1 MPGCARFGGIDLV
14 ATPGSID
21 HPVKV
26 MPSILPGRRT
36 AISLPSERPKGA
48 GQPCL
53 VIISGAE
60 MGRRI
65 DLTNEEVSIG
75 RSDQCTVC
83 VNSDLVSRR
92 HAVINRI
99 LGHYIVVD
107 LKSTNG
113 TFVNDQRVERAE
125 LKDGDL
131 LRTGKTVLKYL
142 ENNLELEYMQHILS
156 LAAVDSLTGL
166 YNKRHFDEVF
176 GKEVARAEQ
185 SQQPLSLIVLD
196 VDHFKKI
203 NDNFGHPAGD
213 AVLKHVAAMV
223 KSQIR
228 PSDTLCRVGGEE
240 LALVLPQTPL
250 SVATQAAES
259 IRVAVD
265 DTACDVQ
272 GTIIPATLSLGVA
285 QLGPGEVPEGLYRRA
300 DERLYA
306 AKHSGRNR
314 VC

>member
-1 MPGCARFGGIDLV
+1 MA
-14 ATPGSID
+14 
-21 HPVKV
+21 
-26 MPSILPGRRT
+26 SILPGRRT

-65 DLTNEEVSIG
+65 DLTHEEVSIG

-113 TFVNDQRVERAE
+113 TFVNDQRIERAE

-176 GKEVARAEQ
+176 GKEVARADQ
-185 SQQPLSLIVLD
+185 TQQALSLILLD
-196 VDHFKKI
+196 IDHFKKI

-213 AVLKHVAAMV
+213 AVLKHVASVV
-223 KSQIR
+223 KGQIR
-228 PSDTLCRVGGEE
+228 PGDTLCRVGGEE
-240 LALVLPQTPL
+240 FALVLPQTPL
-250 SVATQAAES
+250 ALATQAAEL

-265 DTACDVQ
+265 DTACDVDS
-272 GTIIPATLSLGVA
+272 TIIPATLSLGVA
-285 QLGPGEVPEGLYRRA
+285 QLGPGEVPEGLYRRS

-306 AKHSGRNR
+306 AKHGGRNR

>member
-1 MPGCARFGGIDLV
+1 M
-14 ATPGSID
+14 T
-21 HPVKV
+21 
-26 MPSILPGRRT
+26 SILPGRRT

-65 DLTNEEVSIG
+65 DLTHEEVSIG
-75 RSDQCTVC
+75 RSEQCTVC

-92 HAVINRI
+92 HAVVNRV

-131 LRTGKTVLKYL
+131 LRAGKTVLKYL

-156 LAAVDSLTGL
+156 LASVDSLTGL

-176 GKEVARAEQ
+176 GKEVARSEQ
-185 SQQPLSLIVLD
+185 TRTPCSLIVLD
-196 VDHFKKI
+196 IDHFKRI
-203 NDNFGHPAGD
+203 NDTFGHPAGD
-213 AVLKHVAAMV
+213 AVLKHVAHVV

-228 PSDTLCRVGGEE
+228 QGDTVCRVGGEE
-240 LALVLPQTPL
+240 FALVLPQTPHSL
-250 SVATQAAES
+250 ALLAAET
-259 IRVAVD
+259 IRSAVEKSVCEVAG
-265 DTACDVQ
+265 TA
-272 GTIIPATLSLGVA
+272 IPATLSLGVA
-285 QLGPGEVPEGLYRRA
+285 ELAIGEIPEQLYQRA

>member
-1 MPGCARFGGIDLV
+1 MA
-14 ATPGSID
+14 SI
-21 HPVKV
+21 
-26 MPSILPGRRT
+26 IPGRRT

-53 VIISGAE
+53 VIISGSE

-65 DLTNEEVSIG
+65 DLTHEEVSIG

-92 HAVINRI
+92 HAVVNRV
-99 LGHYIVVD
+99 LGRYIVVD

-131 LRTGKTVLKYL
+131 LRAGKTVLKYL

-156 LAAVDSLTGL
+156 LASVDSLTGL

-185 SQQPLSLIVLD
+185 SHAPCSLIVFD
-196 VDHFKKI
+196 IDHFKKV
-203 NDNFGHPAGD
+203 NDTFGHPAGD
-213 AVLKHVAAMV
+213 AVLKHVATIV
-223 KSQIR
+223 KGQIR
-228 PSDTLCRVGGEE
+228 QSDTLCRVGGEE
-240 LALVLPQTPL
+240 FALVLPQTPYSL
-250 SVATQAAES
+250 AAQAAEL
-259 IRVAVD
+259 IRDAVENAICEVAG
-265 DTACDVQ
+265 TA
-272 GTIIPATLSLGVA
+272 IPVTLSLGVTELVA
-285 QLGPGEVPEGLYRRA
+285 GEVPEQFYQRT

-306 AKHSGRNR
+306 AKHGGRNR

>member
-1 MPGCARFGGIDLV
+1 M
-14 ATPGSID
+14 T
-21 HPVKV
+21 
-26 MPSILPGRRT
+26 SILPGRRT

-65 DLTNEEVSIG
+65 DLTHEEVSIG
-75 RSDQCTVC
+75 RSEQCTVY

-113 TFVNDQRVERAE
+113 TFVNDLRVERAE

-166 YNKRHFDEVF
+166 FNKRHFDEVF
-176 GKEVARAEQ
+176 GKEVSRADQ
-185 SQQPLSLIVLD
+185 TAHPLSLIVLD
-196 VDHFKKI
+196 IDHFKKI
-203 NDNFGHPAGD
+203 NDTHGHPVGD
-213 AVLKHVAAMV
+213 LVLKHVASVV
-223 KSQIR
+223 KTQIR
-228 PSDTLCRVGGEE
+228 QTDTLCRVGGEE
-240 LALVLPQTPL
+240 FALVLPQTPL
-250 SVATQAAES
+250 PLAAQAAEL
-259 IRVAVD
+259 IRAAVED
-265 DTACDVQ
+265 AACDAS
-272 GTIIPATLSLGVA
+272 GTMISATLSLGVA
-285 QLGPGEVPEGLYRRA
+285 ELAPREVPEALYQRA

-306 AKHSGRNR
+306 AKHGGRNR

>member
-1 MPGCARFGGIDLV
+1 MA
-14 ATPGSID
+14 
-21 HPVKV
+21 
-26 MPSILPGRRT
+26 SILPGRRT

-53 VIISGAE
+53 VIISGPE
-60 MGRRI
+60 LGRRI
-65 DLTNEEVSIG
+65 DLTHEEVSIG

-99 LGHYIVVD
+99 LGRYIVVD

-131 LRTGKTVLKYL
+131 LRAGKTVLKYL
-142 ENNLELEYMQHILS
+142 ENNIELEYMQHILS

-196 VDHFKKI
+196 IDHFKKI

-213 AVLKHVAAMV
+213 AVLKHVAGVV
-223 KSQIR
+223 KNQIR
-228 PSDTLCRVGGEE
+228 AGDVLCRVGGEE
-240 LALVLPQTPL
+240 FALVLPQTPL
-250 SVATQAAES
+250 ALGTQAAEL

-265 DTACDVQ
+265 DTACDVE

-306 AKHSGRNR
+306 AKHGGRNR

>member
-1 MPGCARFGGIDLV
+1 MA
-14 ATPGSID
+14 
-21 HPVKV
+21 
-26 MPSILPGRRT
+26 SILPGRRT
-36 AISLPSERPKGA
+36 AISLPSERPKGV

-65 DLTNEEVSIG
+65 DLTHEEVSIG

-83 VNSDLVSRR
+83 VNSDMVSRR

-113 TFVNDQRVERAE
+113 TFVNDQRIERAE

-176 GKEVARAEQ
+176 GKEVARADQ
-185 SQQPLSLIVLD
+185 TQQPLSLIVLD

-213 AVLKHVAAMV
+213 AVLKHVASVV
-223 KSQIR
+223 KEQIR
-228 PSDTLCRVGGEE
+228 PGDTLCRVGGEE
-240 LALVLPQTPL
+240 FALVLPHTPL
-250 SVATQAAES
+250 ALATQAAEL

-265 DTACDVQ
+265 DTACDVA

-285 QLGPGEVPEGLYRRA
+285 QLAAGEVPEGLYRRS

>member
-1 MPGCARFGGIDLV
+1 MA
-14 ATPGSID
+14 
-21 HPVKV
+21 
-26 MPSILPGRRT
+26 SILPGRRT
-36 AISLPSERPKGA
+36 AISLPSERPKGG

-65 DLTNEEVSIG
+65 DLTHEEVSIG
-75 RSDQCTVC
+75 RSEQCTVC

-92 HAVINRI
+92 HAVVNRV

-131 LRTGKTVLKYL
+131 LRAGKTVLKYL

-156 LAAVDSLTGL
+156 LASVDSLTGL

-185 SQQPLSLIVLD
+185 SGTPCSLVILD
-196 VDHFKKI
+196 IDHFKRI
-203 NDNFGHPAGD
+203 NDGFGHPAGD
-213 AVLKHVAAMV
+213 AVLKHVASVV
-223 KSQIR
+223 KGQIR
-228 PSDTLCRVGGEE
+228 QSDTLCRVGGEE
-240 LALVLPQTPL
+240 FALVLPQTPYML
-250 SVATQAAES
+250 AAQAAEL
-259 IRVAVD
+259 IRSSVERAV
-265 DTACDVQ
+265 CDVA
-272 GTIIPATLSLGVA
+272 GTPIPATLSLGVA
-285 QLGPGEVPEGLYRRA
+285 ELAPGEVPERLYQRA

>member
-1 MPGCARFGGIDLV
+1 
-14 ATPGSID
+14 
-21 HPVKV
+21 
-26 MPSILPGRRT
+26 
-36 AISLPSERPKGA
+36 
-48 GQPCL
+48 L
-53 VIISGAE
+53 VIIAGPE

-65 DLTNEEVSIG
+65 DLTRDEVSIG

-92 HAVINRI
+92 HATINCV

-125 LKDGDL
+125 LRDGDL

-166 YNKRHFDEVF
+166 FNKRHFDEVF
-176 GKEVARAEQ
+176 GKEVSRADHAG
-185 SQQPLSLIVLD
+185 QPLSLIVLD
-196 VDHFKKI
+196 IDHFKRI
-203 NDNFGHPAGD
+203 NDTFGHPAGD
-213 AVLKHVAAMV
+213 AVLKHVADVV

-228 PSDTLCRVGGEE
+228 ANDTLCRVGGEE
-240 LALVLPQTPL
+240 FAVVLPQTPQL
-250 SVATQAAES
+250 LGAQAAEL
-259 IRVAVD
+259 IRAAVELSV
-265 DTACDVQ
+265 CDVA
-272 GTIIPATLSLGVA
+272 GTPIPATLSLGVA
-285 QLGPGEVPEGLYRRA
+285 ELAPGEAPEGLYQRA

-306 AKHSGRNR
+306 AKHGGRNR

>member
-1 MPGCARFGGIDLV
+1 MA
-14 ATPGSID
+14 
-21 HPVKV
+21 
-26 MPSILPGRRT
+26 SILPGRRT

-65 DLTNEEVSIG
+65 DLSYEEVSIG

-92 HAVINRI
+92 HAVINRV
-99 LGHYIVVD
+99 LGHFIVVD

-113 TFVNDQRVERAE
+113 TFINDQRVERAE

-142 ENNLELEYMQHILS
+142 ENNLELEYMQHLLS

-176 GKEVARAEQ
+176 GKEVARADQ
-185 SQQPLSLIVLD
+185 TQQPLSLIVLD
-196 VDHFKKI
+196 IDHFKKI

-213 AVLKHVAAMV
+213 AVLKHVASVV
-223 KSQIR
+223 KAQIR
-228 PSDTLCRVGGEE
+228 PGDTLCRVGGEE
-240 LALVLPQTPL
+240 FALVLPQTPL
-250 SVATQAAES
+250 TLATQAAEL
-259 IRVAVD
+259 IRAAVEVS
-265 DTACDVQ
+265 ACDVA
-272 GTIIPATLSLGVA
+272 GTIIPSTLSLGVA
-285 QLGPGEVPEGLYRRA
+285 QLAPGEVPEGLYQRS
-300 DERLYA
+300 DGRLYA
-306 AKHSGRNR
+306 AKHGGRNR